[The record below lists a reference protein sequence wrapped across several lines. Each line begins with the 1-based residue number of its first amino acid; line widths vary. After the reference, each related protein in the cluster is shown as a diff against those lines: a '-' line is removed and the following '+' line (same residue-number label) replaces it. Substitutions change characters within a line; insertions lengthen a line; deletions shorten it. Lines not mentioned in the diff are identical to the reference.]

1 VPDAPS
7 PVDARPSPAAR
18 GRAWPHIRALLI
30 SVHVLAVI
38 LGALPAP
45 SGGMKRGAW
54 RDPTV
59 QDEFAAWRGRLA
71 AVGVEVDAQA
81 FEDQLWAFATRFMA
95 VRGVVLKP
103 FGPYYRHFGTLQTW
117 RMFVAPHRYPARL
130 HIDIFENGRWV
141 NVYEEQH
148 PGPDWKQHLLEQ
160 DRFRSALFRYSWA
173 SYERSYRQLAAWI
186 AKAAAVDYPE
196 ATAVRLRWFKYKTL
210 PPAAAAA
217 GATPTGEFIMTH
229 VVPTHPEDKGA
240 ITPPGVTLPPAD
252 PAAEAP

>member
-1 VPDAPS
+1 VPDAHP
-7 PVDARPSPAAR
+7 PRAAAPPR
-18 GRAWPHIRALLI
+18 AFARAWPHLRALLI
-30 SVHVLAVI
+30 SLHVLAVI

-71 AVGVEVDAQA
+71 AVGLEVDAQT
-81 FEDQLWAFATRFMA
+81 FEDELWAFATRFMA
-95 VRGVVLKP
+95 ARAVVLKP

-130 HIDIFENGRWV
+130 HIDIYENGHWV
-141 NVYEEQH
+141 NVYEEQN
-148 PGPDWKQHLLEQ
+148 PGPDWKQGLLEQ

-173 SYERSYRQLAAWI
+173 SYERSYRQFAAWI

-196 ATAVRLRWFKYKTL
+196 ASAVRLRWFKYKTL
-210 PPAAAAA
+210 PPAQAAA
-217 GATPTGEFIMTH
+217 GVEPTGSFIMTH
-229 VVPTHPEDKGA
+229 VVPTHPDETGA
-240 ITPPGVTLPPAD
+240 VTPPATAAEPAD
-252 PAAEAP
+252 APTEAP